1 MNARFLPM
9 LAILLAALG
18 LAGCFT
24 SDKPLFTDDQAPAP
38 YAKITF
44 AEQGSPEDKTT
55 LTREGT
61 RYLARIDDGT
71 MTMRFM
77 ALGDDLYLAETSA
90 EEDDKVERLYAVLK
104 LDTAQN
110 VALAYKVIAAD
121 DDVGPGL
128 PKCTREDMDAICIED
143 VDAYVALAKAAIAAG
158 TETEL
163 TYSVSFE

>member
-1 MNARFLPM
+1 MKTRFLP
-9 LAILLAALG
+9 LFAILLAAFG

-24 SDKPLFTDDQAPAP
+24 SDTPLFTDDQAAAP

-44 AEQGSPEDKTT
+44 AEQNSPEDKTT
-55 LTREGT
+55 LTREGKA
-61 RYLARIDDGT
+61 YVAKLADGT

-77 ALGDDLYLAETSA
+77 PLGDDLYLAESA
-90 EEDDKVERLYAVLK
+90 GEQDGKVLRLYAVLK

-110 VALAYKVIAAD
+110 VALAYKVSAKD

-128 PKCTREDMDAICIED
+128 PKCKHDDIDAICIED
-143 VDAYVALAKAAIAAG
+143 VNAYVALAKAAIAAG
-158 TETEL
+158 AEADT